1 MGLKLRSDGGRIG
14 CRVAA
19 APDMHGPTDEEMRDG
34 DGRKQKR
41 RGNKGKRMSALVNE
55 LLYVMCKKGGA
66 HGHHEPNWGA

>member
-34 DGRKQKR
+34 AGRQQKR
-41 RGNKGKRMSALVNE
+41 RGNKGDGE
-55 LLYVMCKKGGA
+55 
-66 HGHHEPNWGA
+66 